1 MIKIRTTPNMYGV
14 TLMGDYEDLDKLY
27 DSISNYLSFY
37 IDNAEYYPYHEYE
50 YLLSLNYD
58 IRHCYQ
64 GDRGCEI
71 VENGAER
78 FGEWADA
85 SREYGLADEAAKSF
99 RNLHNKHKH
108 GNLYYTVE
116 ILYPLIFHYL
126 IAFEEIL
133 LDEPEE
139 SWLEKDTEFGGKWSD
154 HYSMIDAKRDRAAI
168 SNLIGL
174 IWENVQELFGRERAK
189 NIYDYFNEVEY
200 TLPSSMYCDALIHCQ
215 LVNFPD
221 MNDDEKIK
229 FLLASIYEIIDVD
242 NLSTYPEEYEP
253 SNSEY
258 RDAVGSLNTGDT
270 LKFPVREDFYDAMDK
285 VYDPSKP
292 FYRDDFDRFMNDTY
306 GEDPDPFE
314 IGGFEW

>member
-1 MIKIRTTPNMYGV
+1 MIKIKTTPNMYGV

-58 IRHCYQ
+58 IRHCYM
-64 GDRGCEI
+64 GDRGYEI
-71 VENGAER
+71 VDNNSDRYGSMAGVILEPTEE
-78 FGEWADA
+78 F
-85 SREYGLADEAAKSF
+85 REEINNVRGTYK
-99 RNLHNKHKH
+99 K

-133 LDEPEE
+133 LDELEE
-139 SWLEKDTEFGGKWSD
+139 SWLEKESEFGGKWKER
-154 HYSMIDAKRDRAAI
+154 YSMIDAKRDRAAI

-174 IWENVQELFGRERAK
+174 FWDNVQELFGRETAK

-215 LVNFPD
+215 LVGFPD
-221 MNDDEKIK
+221 MNNEEKLK
-229 FLLASIYEIIDVD
+229 YLLASIYEIIDAD
-242 NLSTYPEEYEP
+242 NLNTYPEEYEP
-253 SNSEY
+253 GTSEY
-258 RDAVGSLNTGDT
+258 RDAVGSLNKGDT
-270 LKFPVREDFYDAMDK
+270 SRFPVRESFYDALDK
-285 VYDPSKP
+285 VYDPKKP
-292 FYRDDFDRFMNDTY
+292 FYREDFDRFLNSTY
-306 GEDPDPFE
+306 GEDPDLFE
-314 IGGFEW
+314 TGHFEW

>member
-1 MIKIRTTPNMYGV
+1 MIKIKTTPNMYGV

-37 IDNAEYYPYHEYE
+37 LDNAEYYPYHEYE

-58 IRHCYQ
+58 IRHCYM
-64 GDRGCEI
+64 GDRGYEI
-71 VENGAER
+71 VDNNSDR
-78 FGEWADA
+78 
-85 SREYGLADEAAKSF
+85 YGSMAGVILEPTEEFSEEIKNV
-99 RNLHNKHKH
+99 RGTYKK

-139 SWLEKDTEFGGKWSD
+139 SWFEKESEFGGKWKER
-154 HYSMIDAKRDRAAI
+154 YSIIDSKRDRAAI

-174 IWENVQELFGRERAK
+174 FWDNVQELFGRETAK

-215 LVNFPD
+215 LVGFPD
-221 MNDDEKIK
+221 MNNEEKLRY
-229 FLLASIYEIIDVD
+229 LLASIYEIIDVD
-242 NLSTYPEEYEP
+242 NLNTYPEEYEP
-253 SNSEY
+253 GTSEY
-258 RDAVGSLNTGDT
+258 RDAVGSLNEGSNQR
-270 LKFPVREDFYDAMDK
+270 FPVKESFYDALDK
-285 VYDPSKP
+285 VYDPKKP
-292 FYRDDFDRFMNDTY
+292 FYREDFDRFLNSNY
-306 GEDPDPFE
+306 GEDADPFE
-314 IGGFEW
+314 TGHFEW